1 MPDTSQTLTDIFR
14 DIARRAAAIVGSPWA
29 FLFAILVVMA
39 WVTTGQYFA
48 YSDTW
53 QLLINT
59 ATTIVTFLS
68 VILIQNTQ
76 NRDAKATLLKLDEL
90 IHAVKGARNSL
101 INLENFNDKELD
113 DLQRQFEQL
122 RNKKGAGGR

>member
-1 MPDTSQTLTDIFR
+1 MPDTNQTLSDIFR
-14 DIARRAAAIVGSPWA
+14 DVSRRAAGLMGSPWA
-29 FLFAILVVMA
+29 FLLAVLLVLA
-39 WVTTGQYFA
+39 WLATGPHFA

-53 QLLINT
+53 QLHINT
-59 ATTIVTFLS
+59 ATTIVTFLT

-101 INLENFNDKELD
+101 INLESFSDKELD

>member
-14 DIARRAAAIVGSPWA
+14 DFARRAAAIIGSPWA
-29 FLFAILVVMA
+29 FLLAILVVLA
-39 WVTTGQYFA
+39 WLTIGQHFA

-59 ATTIVTFLS
+59 ATTIVTFLT

>member
-1 MPDTSQTLTDIFR
+1 MLDTSQTLTDIFR
-14 DIARRAAAIVGSPWA
+14 DFAKRSAAIVGSPWA
-29 FLFAILVVMA
+29 FFLAILVVMG
-39 WVTTGQYFA
+39 WLTTGPQFA

-53 QLLINT
+53 QLIINSG
-59 ATTIVTFLS
+59 TTIVTFLI

-90 IHAVKGARNSL
+90 IHAMKGARNAL
-101 INLENFNDKELD
+101 INLENFSDKELD

-122 RNKKGAGGR
+122 RSKKG